1 MTSALLPINA
11 TGFEKNLTDTVS
23 TIGDLPVEIDQLWS
37 PGQCPEAFLPWLA
50 WALSV
55 DNWNS
60 DWPVEIKRAQ
70 ISESIEIHRRKGTV
84 SSVKLAMEASG
95 VQVELKEWFEDNEEP
110 HTFLLKVWADEH
122 FKKAGIP
129 LLSSQYYTA
138 LQKAVNVVK
147 PARSHYQFKIG
158 ARYSQNLKA
167 ATAFSSVLS
176 HRRDAVIEPPDIF
189 AKSGLTATSLAQP
202 FGLLRQW
209 MQPPGLFKGQLQ
221 APTIVLTQ
229 RTVTQVRV
237 TMEI

>member
-11 TGFEKNLTDTVS
+11 TDFEKELTDTVS
-23 TIGDLPVEIDQLWS
+23 SIGELPGEIDQLWN
-37 PGQCPEAFLPWLA
+37 PQECPEEFLPWLA

-70 ISESIEIHRRKGTV
+70 IADSIEIHRRKGTV
-84 SSVKLAMEASG
+84 LSVKLAMEAFG

-129 LLSSQYYTA
+129 LLSSEYYTA

-158 ARYSQNLKA
+158 ARYLQNLKA

-176 HRRDAVIEPPDIF
+176 HRRDAEVEPPEID
-189 AKSGLTATSLAQP
+189 AKSGLTATSLAHP
-202 FGLLRQW
+202 FSLLRQW
-209 MQPPGLFKGQLQ
+209 VQPPGFFKGQLQ
-221 APTIVLTQ
+221 APAIVLTQ